1 MPYLKLSAAC
11 LAYGHVPLLDHA
23 DFQLDPGERV
33 ALIGRN
39 GTGKSSLLAAMAAG
53 TGRGRLDDG
62 EVWVQPGIRVGYVP
76 QEPPFDPAMTV
87 FQAVVSGMGETSA
100 LLAEYHDVSH
110 QLAEGVGDH
119 DALLARMDSLQHE
132 LEARGA
138 WAYEAQAE
146 RVIDRFGLDPEASVG
161 ALSGGQKKRL
171 ALAQALAVAPEVLL
185 LDEPTNHLD
194 IAAIEWLENLLI
206 ESGVT
211 LFFITHDR
219 SFLDRVC
226 TRIVELDR
234 GKLASFP
241 GSFTQYQQRKEAMLH
256 EESLANARADKLL
269 KEEEVWIRKGVEAR
283 RTRAVFRVQRLDK
296 LRAERQA
303 RRERMGKVNLQ
314 LDSGDKSGK
323 LVAELEH
330 VNKAYG
336 ERQIVRDFS
345 ARIQR
350 GDKIGLIGPNG
361 AGKTTLLRLILG
373 ELQPDS
379 GIVRQGTKMEI
390 AYFDQ
395 FRTQLN
401 PDSTLADVIS
411 PGSDYVEIGGARK
424 HVIGYLE
431 DFLFA
436 PERARSPVS
445 SLSGGERNRLL
456 LARLFAKPANVLV
469 LDEPTNDLDIETLE
483 LLEELLQT
491 YEGTLFLVSH
501 DRTFLDN
508 VVTQTIAAE
517 GEGGWKEY
525 AGGYSDWAG
534 YKASLAK
541 EAASKAK
548 AEARPVAK
556 PAEVPRAKADKLSW
570 KEQRELEALPG
581 KIAALEGEQAELT
594 KLLEDPAIY
603 QRDVRPRR
611 RRPNGWLPS
620 TMNSCSA
627 WSVGRPWNPAP
638 GDASSR
644 LALPQGAFCPSA
656 SRAGIGSSPRRW
668 RTASGVMLSSSPI
681 SLKSSGRAASSQP
694 CEEWR
699 ASLTARMTFLTRG

>member
-1 MPYLKLSAAC
+1 MPYLKLSDAC

-23 DFQLDPGERV
+23 DFLLDPGERV

-39 GTGKSSLLAAMAAG
+39 GTGKSSLLAALAAG
-53 TGRGRLDDG
+53 SGKGRLDDG

-76 QEPPFDPAMTV
+76 QEPPFDSEATV
-87 FQAVVSGMGETSA
+87 FEAVISGMGEAST
-100 LLAEYHDVSH
+100 LLAAYHEVSH
-110 QLAEGVGDH
+110 QLAEGAGDH
-119 DALLARMDSLQHE
+119 DALLARMESLQHE
-132 LEARGA
+132 LEACGA
-138 WAYEAQAE
+138 WTYEAQAE
-146 RVIDRFGLDPEASVG
+146 KVIDRFGLDPDAGVG
-161 ALSGGQKKRL
+161 TLSGGQKKRL

-194 IAAIEWLENLLI
+194 IAAIEWLENMLI

-219 SFLDRVC
+219 SFLNRVC

-241 GSFTQYQQRKEAMLH
+241 GSYGQYQQRKELLLH
-256 EESLANARADKLL
+256 EEGLANARADKLL

-303 RRERMGKVNLQ
+303 RRERMGKVSLQ
-314 LDSGDKSGK
+314 LDAGDKSGK

-330 VNKAYG
+330 VYKSYG
-336 ERQIVRDFS
+336 QRQIVRDFS
-345 ARIQR
+345 SRIQR
-350 GDKIGLIGPNG
+350 GDKIGVIGPNG

-373 ELQPDS
+373 ELKPDE
-379 GIVRQGTKMEI
+379 GTVRQGTKI
-390 AYFDQ
+390 DVAYFDQ

-401 PDSTLADVIS
+401 PDSSLADVIS
-411 PGSDYVEIGGARK
+411 PGSDYVEIGGAKK

-456 LARLFAKPANVLV
+456 LARLFARPANVLV

-483 LLEELLQT
+483 LLEELLQN
-491 YEGTLFLVSH
+491 YDGTLFLVSH

-517 GEGGWKEY
+517 GDGVWKEY
-525 AGGYSDWAG
+525 AGGYSDWAA
-534 YKASLAK
+534 YKASLARDAVK
-541 EAASKAK
+541 Q
-548 AEARPVAK
+548 R
-556 PAEVPRAKADKLSW
+556 AEVKPVGKPVESSRAKADKLSW

-581 KIAALEGEQAELT
+581 NIAALEGEQADLSQRLADAGIYQADPQAAQKAAERLAAIDDELMA
-594 KLLEDPAIY
+594 LLERWEILEA
-603 QRDVRPRR
+603 RA
-611 RRPNGWLPS
+611 G
-620 TMNSCSA
+620 
-627 WSVGRPWNPAP
+627 NPA
-638 GDASSR
+638 
-644 LALPQGAFCPSA
+644 
-656 SRAGIGSSPRRW
+656 
-668 RTASGVMLSSSPI
+668 
-681 SLKSSGRAASSQP
+681 
-694 CEEWR
+694 
-699 ASLTARMTFLTRG
+699 

>member
-1 MPYLKLSAAC
+1 MPYLKLSDAC

-23 DFQLDPGERV
+23 DFLLDPGERV

-53 TGRGRLDDG
+53 SGRGRLDDG

-76 QEPPFDPAMTV
+76 QEPPFDMEATV
-87 FQAVVSGMGETSA
+87 FEAVISGMGENAT
-100 LLAEYHDVSH
+100 LLAEYHEVSH
-110 QLAEGVGDH
+110 QLGEVDADH
-119 DALLARMDSLQHE
+119 DVLLERMSELQHE

-146 RVIDRFGLDPEASVG
+146 RVIERFSLDADAKVG
-161 ALSGGQKKRL
+161 SLSGGQKKRL

-194 IAAIEWLENLLI
+194 IAAIEWLESLLI

-234 GKLASFP
+234 GKLVSFP
-241 GSFTQYQQRKEAMLH
+241 GSFKEYQLRKEALLH
-256 EESLANARADKLL
+256 EEGLANARADKLL
-269 KEEEVWIRKGVEAR
+269 KEEEIWIRKGVEAR
-283 RTRAVFRVQRLDK
+283 RTRAVFRVQRLDQ

-314 LDSGDKSGK
+314 VDSGDKSGK

-330 VNKAYG
+330 VYKSYG
-336 ERQIVRDFS
+336 QREIVRDFS
-345 ARIQR
+345 TRIQR

-361 AGKTTLLRLILG
+361 AGKTTLLRLILN
-373 ELQPDS
+373 EIQPDS

-395 FRTQLN
+395 FRTQLDPN
-401 PDSTLADVIS
+401 STLSDVIS
-411 PGSDYVEIGGARK
+411 PGSDWVDIRGARK

-491 YEGTLFLVSH
+491 YDGTLFLVSH

-517 GEGGWKEY
+517 GDGIWKEY
-525 AGGYSDWAG
+525 AGGYSDWAS
-534 YKASLAK
+534 YKASVAK
-541 EAASKAK
+541 EAAKPKQEAKSVVKAAEPAKAK
-548 AEARPVAK
+548 GEK
-556 PAEVPRAKADKLSW
+556 MSW
-570 KEQRELEALPG
+570 KEQRELETLPAT
-581 KIAALEGEQAELT
+581 IAALEAEQVELGQCLADASIYQSDPGAAQKASERLAEIDDELM
-594 KLLEDPAIY
+594 KLLERWETLEA
-603 QRDVRPRR
+603 
-611 RRPNGWLPS
+611 
-620 TMNSCSA
+620 
-627 WSVGRPWNPAP
+627 
-638 GDASSR
+638 
-644 LALPQGAFCPSA
+644 
-656 SRAGIGSSPRRW
+656 RAGG
-668 RTASGVMLSSSPI
+668 TV
-681 SLKSSGRAASSQP
+681 
-694 CEEWR
+694 
-699 ASLTARMTFLTRG
+699 

>member
-53 TGRGRLDDG
+53 SGKGRLDDG

-100 LLAEYHDVSH
+100 LLAEYHEISH
-110 QLAEGVGDH
+110 QLAEGQGDH
-119 DALLARMDSLQHE
+119 DALLGRMDTLQHE
-132 LEARGA
+132 LELRGA

-146 RVIDRFGLDPEASVG
+146 RVIDRFGLDPEASV
-161 ALSGGQKKRL
+161 ASLSGGQKKRL

-206 ESGVT
+206 ETGVT

-241 GSFTQYQQRKEAMLH
+241 GSFGKYQERKEAMLH

-283 RTRAVFRVQRLDK
+283 RTRAVFRVQRLDQ

-314 LDSGDKSGK
+314 LDAGDKSGK

-345 ARIQR
+345 SRIQR

-373 ELQPDS
+373 ELKPDS

-483 LLEELLQT
+483 LLEELLQN
-491 YEGTLFLVSH
+491 YDGTLFLVSH

-517 GEGGWKEY
+517 GDGVWKEY
-525 AGGYSDWAG
+525 AGGYSDWAA

-541 EAASKAK
+541 EAASKPKGEVKPA
-548 AEARPVAK
+548 AK
-556 PAEVPRAKADKLSW
+556 PAEAAKPKTDKLSW

-581 KIAALEGEQAELT
+581 KIADLEAEQAQLT
-594 KLLEDPAIY
+594 QRLEDPAIY
-603 QRDVRPRR
+603 QTDPLAAQKAAER
-611 RRPNGWLPS
+611 L
-620 TMNSCSA
+620 SA
-627 WSVGRPWNPAP
+627 IDDELMVLLERWE
-638 GDASSR
+638 
-644 LALPQGAFCPSA
+644 ALEA
-656 SRAGIGSSPRRW
+656 RAG
-668 RTASGVMLSSSPI
+668 
-681 SLKSSGRAASSQP
+681 
-694 CEEWR
+694 
-699 ASLTARMTFLTRG
+699 

>member
-1 MPYLKLSAAC
+1 MPYLKLADAC

-39 GTGKSSLLAAMAAG
+39 GTGKSSLLAALAAG
-53 TGRGRLDDG
+53 SGKGRLDDG

-76 QEPPFDPAMTV
+76 QEPPFDSAATV
-87 FQAVVSGMGETSA
+87 FEAVISGMGEASA
-100 LLAEYHDVSH
+100 LLAAYHEVAH
-110 QLAEGVGDH
+110 ELAEGTGGH
-119 DALLARMDSLQHE
+119 DALLARMESLQHE
-132 LEARGA
+132 LEACGA
-138 WAYEAQAE
+138 WTYEAQAE
-146 RVIDRFGLDPEASVG
+146 KVIDRFGLDPDASVG
-161 ALSGGQKKRL
+161 TLSGGQKKRL

-194 IAAIEWLENLLI
+194 IAAIEWLENMLV
-206 ESGVT
+206 ETGVT
-211 LFFITHDR
+211 LLFITHDR
-219 SFLDRVC
+219 SFLNRVC

-234 GKLASFP
+234 GRLASFP
-241 GSFTQYQQRKEAMLH
+241 GSYRQYQQRKEQLLH
-256 EESLANARADKLL
+256 EEELASARADKLL
-269 KEEEVWIRKGVEAR
+269 KEEEIWIRKGVEAR
-283 RTRAVFRVQRLDK
+283 RTRAVFRVQRLEK

-314 LDSGDKSGK
+314 LDAGDKSGK

-330 VNKAYG
+330 VSKRYG
-336 ERQIVRDFS
+336 QHRIVRDFS

-350 GDKIGLIGPNG
+350 GDKIGVIGPNG

-373 ELQPDS
+373 ELAPDE
-379 GIVRQGTKMEI
+379 GTVRQGTKLDV

-395 FRTQLN
+395 FRTQLD
-401 PDSTLADVIS
+401 PDASLADVIS

-456 LARLFAKPANVLV
+456 LARLFARPANVLV

-483 LLEELLQT
+483 LLEELLQN
-491 YEGTLFLVSH
+491 YDGTLFLVSH

-517 GEGGWKEY
+517 GDGVWKEY
-525 AGGYSDWAG
+525 AGGYSDWAA
-534 YKASLAK
+534 YKAGLARD
-541 EAASKAK
+541 AVTSK
-548 AEARPVAK
+548 VDAK
-556 PAEVPRAKADKLSW
+556 PAAKAAEPARAKADKLSW

-581 KIAALEGEQAELT
+581 NIAALEGEQAELSQRLADPEIYQT
-594 KLLEDPAIY
+594 DPQAAQRAAERLAAIDDDLTALLERWEILEA
-603 QRDVRPRR
+603 
-611 RRPNGWLPS
+611 
-620 TMNSCSA
+620 
-627 WSVGRPWNPAP
+627 
-638 GDASSR
+638 
-644 LALPQGAFCPSA
+644 
-656 SRAGIGSSPRRW
+656 RAGN
-668 RTASGVMLSSSPI
+668 TA
-681 SLKSSGRAASSQP
+681 
-694 CEEWR
+694 
-699 ASLTARMTFLTRG
+699 

>member
-1 MPYLKLSAAC
+1 MPYLKLADAC

-39 GTGKSSLLAAMAAG
+39 GTGKSSLLAALAAG
-53 TGRGRLDDG
+53 SGRGKLDDG
-62 EVWVQPGIRVGYVP
+62 QVWVQPGIRVGYVP
-76 QEPPFDPAMTV
+76 QEPPFEADSTV
-87 FQAVVSGMGETSA
+87 FEAVISGMGEASR
-100 LLAEYHDVSH
+100 LLADYHEVSH
-110 QLAEGVGDH
+110 RMAEGEGDH
-119 DALLARMDSLQHE
+119 DALLARMETLQHE
-132 LEARGA
+132 LEACGA

-146 RVIDRFGLDPEASVG
+146 RVIDRFGLDAEARVG
-161 ALSGGQKKRL
+161 SLSGGQKKRL

-194 IAAIEWLENLLI
+194 IAAIEWLENMLI
-206 ESGVT
+206 ETNIT

-241 GSFTQYQQRKEAMLH
+241 GSFSQYQQRKEQLLH
-256 EESLANARADKLL
+256 DESLANARADKLL

-283 RTRAVFRVQRLDK
+283 RTRAVFRVQRLDI

-330 VNKAYG
+330 VGKSYPVSG
-336 ERQIVRDFS
+336 QPESHGQRQIVCDFS

-373 ELQPDS
+373 ELKPDE
-379 GIVRQGTKMEI
+379 GMVRLGTKIEV

-401 PDSTLADVIS
+401 PDSSLVDIIS

-456 LARLFAKPANVLV
+456 LARLFARPANVLV

-483 LLEELLQT
+483 LLEELLQN
-491 YEGTLFLVSH
+491 YQGTLFLVSH

-517 GEGGWKEY
+517 GDGYWKEY
-525 AGGYSDWAG
+525 AGGYSDWAS
-534 YKASLAK
+534 YKASVAK
-541 EAASKAK
+541 EAAKQK
-548 AEARPVAK
+548 AESRPAAK
-556 PAEVPRAKADKLSW
+556 TVEPVKAKADKLSW
-570 KEQRELEALPG
+570 KERRELEALPEN
-581 KIAALEGEQAELT
+581 IAALETEQATLGA
-594 KLLEDPAIY
+594 LLEDASIY
-603 QRDVRPRR
+603 QRD
-611 RRPNGWLPS
+611 
-620 TMNSCSA
+620 
-627 WSVGRPWNPAP
+627 PA
-638 GDASSR
+638 AAEHAATR
-644 LALPQGAFCPSA
+644 LAAIDDELMACLERWEQLELRQTGA
-656 SRAGIGSSPRRW
+656 G
-668 RTASGVMLSSSPI
+668 
-681 SLKSSGRAASSQP
+681 
-694 CEEWR
+694 
-699 ASLTARMTFLTRG
+699 

>member
-1 MPYLKLSAAC
+1 MPYLKLADAC

-39 GTGKSSLLAAMAAG
+39 GTGKSSLLAALAAG
-53 TGRGRLDDG
+53 SGKGRLDDG

-76 QEPPFDPAMTV
+76 QEPPFDSAATV
-87 FQAVVSGMGETSA
+87 FEAVISGMGDASA
-100 LLAEYHDVSH
+100 LLAAYHEVAH
-110 QLAEGVGDH
+110 ELAEGTGGH
-119 DALLARMDSLQHE
+119 DALLARMESLQHE
-132 LEARGA
+132 LEACGA
-138 WAYEAQAE
+138 WTYEAQAE
-146 RVIDRFGLDPEASVG
+146 KVIDRFGLDPDASVG
-161 ALSGGQKKRL
+161 TLSGGQKKRL

-194 IAAIEWLENLLI
+194 IAAIEWLENMLV
-206 ESGVT
+206 ETGVT
-211 LFFITHDR
+211 LLFITHDR
-219 SFLDRVC
+219 SFLNRVC

-234 GKLASFP
+234 GRLASFP
-241 GSFTQYQQRKEAMLH
+241 GSYRQYQQRKEQLLH
-256 EESLANARADKLL
+256 EEELASARADKLL
-269 KEEEVWIRKGVEAR
+269 KEEEIWIRKGVEAR
-283 RTRAVFRVQRLDK
+283 RTRAVFRVQRLEK

-314 LDSGDKSGK
+314 LDAGDKSGK

-330 VNKAYG
+330 VSKRYG
-336 ERQIVRDFS
+336 QHRIVRDFS

-350 GDKIGLIGPNG
+350 GDKIGVIGPNG

-373 ELQPDS
+373 ELAPDE
-379 GIVRQGTKMEI
+379 GTVRQGTKLDV

-395 FRTQLN
+395 FRTQLD
-401 PDSTLADVIS
+401 PDASLADVIS

-456 LARLFAKPANVLV
+456 LARLFARPANVLV

-483 LLEELLQT
+483 LLEELLQN
-491 YEGTLFLVSH
+491 YDGTLFLVSH

-517 GEGGWKEY
+517 GDGVWKEY
-525 AGGYSDWAG
+525 AGGYSDWAA
-534 YKASLAK
+534 YKAGLARD
-541 EAASKAK
+541 AVTSK
-548 AEARPVAK
+548 VDAK
-556 PAEVPRAKADKLSW
+556 PAAKAAEPARAKADKLSW

-581 KIAALEGEQAELT
+581 NIAALEGEQAELSQRLADPEIYQT
-594 KLLEDPAIY
+594 DPQAAQRAAERLAAIDDDLTALLERWEILEA
-603 QRDVRPRR
+603 
-611 RRPNGWLPS
+611 
-620 TMNSCSA
+620 
-627 WSVGRPWNPAP
+627 
-638 GDASSR
+638 
-644 LALPQGAFCPSA
+644 
-656 SRAGIGSSPRRW
+656 RAGN
-668 RTASGVMLSSSPI
+668 TA
-681 SLKSSGRAASSQP
+681 
-694 CEEWR
+694 
-699 ASLTARMTFLTRG
+699 